1 MNFCETSDFS
11 ALCAIRA
18 FGSPVRCPHCGD
30 WIVAPLLSE
39 FVEGGEIRH
48 HWVCDGCGETAC
60 TTILLT
66 GE

>member
-1 MNFCETSDFS
+1 MHYSETTDFT
-11 ALCAIRA
+11 ALRA
-18 FGSPVRCPHCGD
+18 NRFFGLPAHCQQCGD

-48 HWVCDGCGETAC
+48 HWVCDSCGETAC
-60 TTILLT
+60 TTILLN